1 MVRAGIGQGGNAWKC
16 GLLPAD
22 SMSRAEHSAQD
33 TRHSGLDAE
42 TLGALKGLKCEAIV
56 ERLDTDCI

>member
-1 MVRAGIGQGGNAWKC
+1 MWPSPCRFNVEGRTFCSG
-16 GLLPAD
+16 
-22 SMSRAEHSAQD
+22 H
-33 TRHSGLDAE
+33 RHSGLDAE